1 MKKTL
6 ILIIILFSNVH
17 AIYPHK
23 EGKMHV
29 KDMAEVFGIV
39 VNDAKFKEWGKCI
52 THNIDAY
59 NENSFYTLLTQ
70 DIFPGFKCDHRLL
83 FHWGY
88 NSEPWSNDLEKKAK
102 ELYNNPNYNYSQQ
115 YEKYILF
122 RDAFIEVLRKE
133 QKRRNGEINKLT
145 EETFGFAHGGID
157 AKYANRFASMAY
169 NTHLL
174 GDYMTD
180 NQKLRGLPDINRLLR
195 MLCQDIET
203 LGKLGKTERD
213 FKTAK
218 AIVDKIN
225 QKSHEINDR
234 NLQQTADEIMLLLK
248 NNFPAFIRHLSN
260 GSIMRRLENKG
271 FQFVS

>member
-1 MKKTL
+1 MKK
-6 ILIIILFSNVH
+6 ILIFITLLFANIH
-17 AIYPHK
+17 AIYPHSK
-23 EGKMHV
+23 GEMHV

-39 VNDAKFKEWGKCI
+39 NGAIFNKWGTCI
-52 THNIDAY
+52 TQNIDKH
-59 NENSFYTLLTQ
+59 NENSFYTSLSQ
-70 DIFPGFKCDHRLL
+70 NIFPGFTCNHRLL

-122 RDAFIEVLRKE
+122 RDAFKEVLRKE

-174 GDYMTD
+174 GDYTPD
-180 NQKLRGLPDINRLLR
+180 NQKLSGLPDINHLLR

-218 AIVDKIN
+218 AMVDKIN
-225 QKSHEINDR
+225 QKSHEINDY
-234 NLQQTADEIMLLLK
+234 NLKQKAEEVMLLLK
-248 NNFPAFIRHLSN
+248 REFPLFIQQLAN
-260 GSIMRRLENKG
+260 GSIKRRLEYQG